1 VNDIQKIVTFI
12 VTHIVRPYR
21 KIVSVLKTNWK
32 GKQAAKY
39 QEQRKKATLLGLL
52 IYQISPSTVAFPL
65 QKV

>member
-1 VNDIQKIVTFI
+1 M
-12 VTHIVRPYR
+12 
-21 KIVSVLKTNWK
+21 VSVLKTNWK

-39 QEQRKKATLLGLL
+39 LEQRKNATPLGLL